1 MRRILDKLHR
11 NSANTSEL
19 FPSAAVSDLDH
30 SPAIGLAQESVQA
43 LVIDPHPF
51 TRLGLGVVLHRQSWI
66 SRCLLAGDLD
76 EGARLAARHRP
87 DVAIVDVSE
96 SGPFTGAYIAPLQ
109 AARPTMPIVLSTL
122 SGARQRSQ
130 VDGLGRRAVVT
141 PEHSVDEVLAV
152 IRAALLGDD
161 RRVPA
166 RGSRSE
172 HGLSLREQEVL
183 ALLCT
188 GATNREIA
196 AELHVGP
203 ETVKKHARSLYR
215 KLGARNRTEAARRAA
230 ELSAA

>member
-1 MRRILDKLHR
+1 MASV
-11 NSANTSEL
+11 N
-19 FPSAAVSDLDH
+19 DLGQ
-30 SPAIGLAQESVQA
+30 PPPVGLPEESVQA

-51 TRLGLGVVLHRQSWI
+51 ARLGLGVVLHRQPWI
-66 SRCLLAGDLD
+66 ARCLLASDLD
-76 EGARLAARHRP
+76 EGARLAMRHRP
-87 DVAIVDVSE
+87 DVAVVDVAA
-96 SGPFTGAYIAPLQ
+96 SGPFTSAYLAPLQ

-122 SGARQRSQ
+122 SGSRQQ
-130 VDGLGRRAVVT
+130 GQIDGLGRRLVIT
-141 PEHSVDEVLAV
+141 PEHSIDEVLAV

-161 RRVPA
+161 RRVAAPS
-166 RGSRSE
+166 SRSE

-196 AELHVGP
+196 AALHVGP

-215 KLGARNRTEAARRAA
+215 KLGARNRTEAARRAV